1 MAGRNGQY
9 VTGFQPPSEPGLRGQ
24 RTRTV
29 ACGAPVFILLHIVK
43 TILDVAPVGKHSPQ
57 ILYGSRLLSAVRQR
71 AIHTGLTLLDA
82 PRRRQYSSPMMTR
95 ARFIMLNLYH
105 ILVDG
110 LFDTVPVILSF
121 MALACG
127 SGETEVGLIVSLGT
141 ALSTAAGLG
150 TGWFSRRF
158 GFAGSVALLTGLAGL
173 GMLGAGL
180 ASASSGWTAPGAA
193 GGMPV
198 AGACMLLVMAG
209 FAVFHNLSF
218 SYITANTERAR
229 LGRVMSDFTAIG
241 DVGRIPLVS
250 FAAFAAAYSV
260 GSMPGWQ
267 AICLAYGTVAL
278 CASLWLYCARGN
290 FAAAGESGNSAAS
303 TPATPK
309 RTRRNPFAAFAI
321 LKNRNVFLAML
332 ASVLNAFSNDRIFT
346 FLPLLL
352 VAKGM
357 DAKTIGSFALGFTLG
372 SFAGKMACGR
382 LIDIFG
388 TRRIFIGA
396 GLALTLLLCGL
407 LASNNLALTVLL
419 ALAIGI
425 VTKGT
430 VPVIQ
435 TIITEPV
442 QGTRTYDA
450 VFTVNSFGRGITNIL
465 TPTLFGGLAALWS
478 MDAVYML
485 MAAVAALSIV
495 PVVLMGRAQ
504 GPSAG

>member
-1 MAGRNGQY
+1 
-9 VTGFQPPSEPGLRGQ
+9 
-24 RTRTV
+24 
-29 ACGAPVFILLHIVK
+29 
-43 TILDVAPVGKHSPQ
+43 
-57 ILYGSRLLSAVRQR
+57 
-71 AIHTGLTLLDA
+71 
-82 PRRRQYSSPMMTR
+82 MMTR

-173 GMLGAGL
+173 GLRGAGL

-260 GSMPGWQ
+260 GSLPGWQ
-267 AICLAYGTVAL
+267 AICLAYGMVAL
-278 CASLWLYCARGN
+278 CAGLWLYCAKKS
-290 FAAAGESGNSAAS
+290 FAASENGSQAGPDMS
-303 TPATPK
+303 ATPK

-321 LKNRNVFLAML
+321 LKNKNVFLAML
-332 ASVLNAFSNDRIFT
+332 ASTLNAFSNDRIFT

-352 VAKGM
+352 VARGI

-382 LIDIFG
+382 LIDMFG
-388 TRRIFIGA
+388 TRKIFIIA
-396 GLALTLLLCGL
+396 GISLTLLLCAL
-407 LASNNLALTVLL
+407 LSSGNIVLTVLL

-442 QGTRTYDA
+442 QGTQNYEA

-465 TPTLFGGLAALWS
+465 TPVLFGGMASLWS
-478 MDAVYML
+478 MDAVYLL

-495 PVVLMGRAQ
+495 PVVLMGRQ
-504 GPSAG
+504 EHPAGG

>member
-1 MAGRNGQY
+1 
-9 VTGFQPPSEPGLRGQ
+9 
-24 RTRTV
+24 
-29 ACGAPVFILLHIVK
+29 
-43 TILDVAPVGKHSPQ
+43 
-57 ILYGSRLLSAVRQR
+57 
-71 AIHTGLTLLDA
+71 
-82 PRRRQYSSPMMTR
+82 MMTR

-290 FAAAGESGNSAAS
+290 FAAAGESGNSAAC

-357 DAKTIGSFALGFTLG
+357 DAKTIGSFALGFTLGSFALGFTLG

>member
-1 MAGRNGQY
+1 
-9 VTGFQPPSEPGLRGQ
+9 
-24 RTRTV
+24 
-29 ACGAPVFILLHIVK
+29 
-43 TILDVAPVGKHSPQ
+43 
-57 ILYGSRLLSAVRQR
+57 
-71 AIHTGLTLLDA
+71 
-82 PRRRQYSSPMMTR
+82 
-95 ARFIMLNLYH
+95 MLNLYH

-150 TGWFSRRF
+150 TSWFSRHL
-158 GFAGSVALLTGLAGL
+158 GFAGSVALISGMAGL
-173 GMLGAGL
+173 GLIGAGL
-180 ASASSGWTAPGAA
+180 VGINAAGSGIAA
-193 GGMPV
+193 GGGMAA

-218 SYITANTERAR
+218 SYITTNTDRSR
-229 LGRVMSDFTAIG
+229 LGRAMSDFTAIG

-260 GSMPGWQ
+260 GSMPGWR
-267 AICLAYGTVAL
+267 AICLVYGAVAI
-278 CASLWLYCARGN
+278 CAGLWLYCTRGS
-290 FAAAGESGNSAAS
+290 FAESGESGDAAPDASAAVK
-303 TPATPK
+303 PP
-309 RTRRNPFAAFAI
+309 RRNPFAAFAI
-321 LKNRNVFLAML
+321 VKNRAVLLAML
-332 ASVLNAFSNDRIFT
+332 GSMLNAFSNDRIFT

-357 DAKTIGSFALGFTLG
+357 DATTIGSFALGFTLG

-388 TRRIFIGA
+388 TRKIFITA
-396 GLALTLLLCGL
+396 GLTLTLLLCAL
-407 LASNNLALTVLL
+407 LSSGNLVLTVLL

-442 QGTRTYDA
+442 QGAHNYEA
-450 VFTVNSFGRGITNIL
+450 IFTVNSFGRGITNIL
-465 TPTLFGGLAALWS
+465 TPVLFGGIASLWS
-478 MDAVYML
+478 MDVVYLL

-495 PVVLMGRAQ
+495 PVLLMGRPERPTAD
-504 GPSAG
+504 

>member
-1 MAGRNGQY
+1 M
-9 VTGFQPPSEPGLRGQ
+9 RG
-24 RTRTV
+24 
-29 ACGAPVFILLHIVK
+29 
-43 TILDVAPVGKHSPQ
+43 
-57 ILYGSRLLSAVRQR
+57 VRQPHLPYAR
-71 AIHTGLTLLDA
+71 APASGPGMQIATRLDA
-82 PRRRQYSSPMMTR
+82 PRPRQYSSRMMTR

-150 TGWFSRRF
+150 TSWFSRHL
-158 GFAGSVALLTGLAGL
+158 GFAGSVALISGMAGL
-173 GMLGAGL
+173 GLIGAGL
-180 ASASSGWTAPGAA
+180 VGANAA
-193 GGMPV
+193 GSGIATGGGMAA

-218 SYITANTERAR
+218 SYITTNTDRSR
-229 LGRVMSDFTAIG
+229 LGRAMSDFTAIG

-260 GSMPGWQ
+260 GSMPGWR
-267 AICLAYGTVAL
+267 AICLAYGAVAI
-278 CASLWLYCARGN
+278 CAGLWLYCTRGS
-290 FAAAGESGNSAAS
+290 FAEANESGDAATSATAA
-303 TPATPK
+303 TPAAPPAK
-309 RTRRNPFAAFAI
+309 PARRNPFAAFAI
-321 LKNRNVFLAML
+321 LKNRAVLLAML
-332 ASVLNAFSNDRIFT
+332 GSMLNAFSNDRIFT

-357 DAKTIGSFALGFTLG
+357 DATTIGSFALGFTLG

-388 TRRIFIGA
+388 TRKIFITA
-396 GLALTLLLCGL
+396 GLTLTLLLCAL
-407 LASNNLALTVLL
+407 LSSSNLVLTLLLALT
-419 ALAIGI
+419 IGI

-442 QGTRTYDA
+442 QGAQNYEA
-450 VFTVNSFGRGITNIL
+450 IFTVNSFGRGITNIL

-478 MDAVYML
+478 LDAVYLL

-495 PVVLMGRAQ
+495 PVLLMGRPERPAK
-504 GPSAG
+504 G

>member
-1 MAGRNGQY
+1 
-9 VTGFQPPSEPGLRGQ
+9 
-24 RTRTV
+24 
-29 ACGAPVFILLHIVK
+29 
-43 TILDVAPVGKHSPQ
+43 
-57 ILYGSRLLSAVRQR
+57 
-71 AIHTGLTLLDA
+71 
-82 PRRRQYSSPMMTR
+82 MMTR

-150 TGWFSRRF
+150 TSWFSRHL
-158 GFAGSVALLTGLAGL
+158 GFAGSVALISGMAGL
-173 GMLGAGL
+173 GLIGAGLVGANAAGAGL
-180 ASASSGWTAPGAA
+180 AA
-193 GGMPV
+193 GGGMAA

-218 SYITANTERAR
+218 SYITTNTDRSR
-229 LGRVMSDFTAIG
+229 LGRAMSDFTAIG

-260 GSMPGWQ
+260 GSMPGWR
-267 AICLAYGTVAL
+267 AICLAYGAFAI
-278 CASLWLYCARGN
+278 CAGLWLYCTRGS
-290 FAAAGESGNSAAS
+290 FAESGESADAATSATGA
-303 TPATPK
+303 PAATPVK
-309 RTRRNPFAAFAI
+309 PARRNPFAAFAI
-321 LKNRNVFLAML
+321 LKNRAVLLAML
-332 ASVLNAFSNDRIFT
+332 GSMLNAFSNDRIFT

-357 DAKTIGSFALGFTLG
+357 DATTIGSFALGFTLG

-388 TRRIFIGA
+388 TRKIFVTA
-396 GLALTLLLCGL
+396 GLTLTLLLCAL
-407 LASNNLALTVLL
+407 LSSSNLVLTVLL

-435 TIITEPV
+435 TIITEPL
-442 QGTRTYDA
+442 QGAQNYEA
-450 VFTVNSFGRGITNIL
+450 IFTVNSFGRGITNIL
-465 TPTLFGGLAALWS
+465 TPTLFGGLATLWS
-478 MDAVYML
+478 LDAVYLL

-495 PVVLMGRAQ
+495 PVLLMGKPERPAK
-504 GPSAG
+504 G

>member
-1 MAGRNGQY
+1 MHLGRH
-9 VTGFQPPSEPGLRGQ
+9 TALPP
-24 RTRTV
+24 
-29 ACGAPVFILLHIVK
+29 
-43 TILDVAPVGKHSPQ
+43 
-57 ILYGSRLLSAVRQR
+57 
-71 AIHTGLTLLDA
+71 LDA
-82 PRRRQYSSPMMTR
+82 PSPQKYRWRMMTR

-121 MALACG
+121 MALAYG

-150 TGWFSRRF
+150 TSWFSRRF
-158 GFAGSVALLTGLAGL
+158 GFAGSVALISGMAGL
-173 GMLGAGL
+173 GLVGAGL
-180 ASASSGWTAPGAA
+180 ASTLHT
-193 GGMPV
+193 GGMP
-198 AGACMLLVMAG
+198 ATGACMLLVMAG

-218 SYITANTERAR
+218 SYITANTDRSR
-229 LGRVMSDFTAIG
+229 LGRAMSDFTAIG

-260 GSMPGWQ
+260 GSMPGWR
-267 AICLAYGTVAL
+267 AICLAYGAF
-278 CASLWLYCARGN
+278 AIGAGLWLYCIRSS
-290 FAAAGESGNSAAS
+290 FAESSESGDASVSATGAPATDAATAAPSAAK
-303 TPATPK
+303 P
-309 RTRRNPFAAFAI
+309 TRRNPFAAFAI
-321 LKNRNVFLAML
+321 LKNRAVLLAML
-332 ASVLNAFSNDRIFT
+332 GSMLNAFSNDRIFT

-357 DAKTIGSFALGFTLG
+357 DATTIGSFALGFTLG

-388 TRRIFIGA
+388 TRKIFVTA
-396 GLALTLLLCGL
+396 GLTLTLLLCAL
-407 LASNNLALTVLL
+407 LSSSNLVLTVLL

-442 QGTRTYDA
+442 QGAQNYEA
-450 VFTVNSFGRGITNIL
+450 IFTVNSFGRGITNIL

-478 MDAVYML
+478 LDAVYLL

-495 PVVLMGRAQ
+495 PVLLMGKPERPAK
-504 GPSAG
+504 G

>member
-1 MAGRNGQY
+1 
-9 VTGFQPPSEPGLRGQ
+9 
-24 RTRTV
+24 
-29 ACGAPVFILLHIVK
+29 
-43 TILDVAPVGKHSPQ
+43 
-57 ILYGSRLLSAVRQR
+57 
-71 AIHTGLTLLDA
+71 
-82 PRRRQYSSPMMTR
+82 MMTR

-121 MALACG
+121 MALAYG
-127 SGETEVGLIVSLGT
+127 SAETEVGLIVSLGT

-150 TGWFSRRF
+150 TSWFSRRF
-158 GFAGSVALLTGLAGL
+158 GFAGSVALISGMAGL
-173 GMLGAGL
+173 GLVGAGL
-180 ASASSGWTAPGAA
+180 ASTLHT
-193 GGMPV
+193 GGMP
-198 AGACMLLVMAG
+198 ATGACMLLVMAG

-218 SYITANTERAR
+218 SYITANTDRSR
-229 LGRVMSDFTAIG
+229 LGRAMSDFTAIG

-260 GSMPGWQ
+260 GSMPGWR
-267 AICLAYGTVAL
+267 AICLAYGAF
-278 CASLWLYCARGN
+278 AIGAGLWLYCIRSS
-290 FAAAGESGNSAAS
+290 FAESSESGDASVSATGAPATDAATAAPSAAK
-303 TPATPK
+303 P
-309 RTRRNPFAAFAI
+309 TRRNPFAAFAI
-321 LKNRNVFLAML
+321 LKNRAVLLAML
-332 ASVLNAFSNDRIFT
+332 GSMLNAFSNDRIFT

-357 DAKTIGSFALGFTLG
+357 DATTIGSFALGFTLG

-388 TRRIFIGA
+388 TRKIFIAA
-396 GLALTLLLCGL
+396 GLTLTLLLCAL
-407 LASNNLALTVLL
+407 LSSNNLVLTVLL

-442 QGTRTYDA
+442 QGAHNYEA
-450 VFTVNSFGRGITNIL
+450 IFTVNSFGRGITNIL
-465 TPTLFGGLAALWS
+465 TPVLFGGLAARWS
-478 MDAVYML
+478 LDTVYLL

-495 PVVLMGRAQ
+495 PVVLMGKPKRPA
-504 GPSAG
+504 AN

>member
-1 MAGRNGQY
+1 
-9 VTGFQPPSEPGLRGQ
+9 
-24 RTRTV
+24 
-29 ACGAPVFILLHIVK
+29 
-43 TILDVAPVGKHSPQ
+43 
-57 ILYGSRLLSAVRQR
+57 
-71 AIHTGLTLLDA
+71 
-82 PRRRQYSSPMMTR
+82 MMTR

-121 MALACG
+121 MALAYG
-127 SGETEVGLIVSLGT
+127 SDEAQVGLIVSLGT

-158 GFAGSVALLTGLAGL
+158 GFAGAVALLTGLAGL
-173 GMLGAGL
+173 GMTGAGL
-180 ASASSGWTAPGAA
+180 EAAYGGGMAAA
-193 GGMPV
+193 G
-198 AGACMLLVMAG
+198 ASMLPVMAG

-218 SYITANTERAR
+218 SYITANTDRSR
-229 LGRVMSDFTAIG
+229 LGRAMSDFTAIG

-260 GSMPGWQ
+260 GSMPGWR
-267 AICLAYGTVAL
+267 AVCLAYGALAL
-278 CASLWLYCARGN
+278 CAALWLYRARNSFDTKAAHTAGN
-290 FAAAGESGNSAAS
+290 ADGKAEKQAGE
-303 TPATPK
+303 TP
-309 RTRRNPFAAFAI
+309 TRAGRNPFAAFTI
-321 LKNRNVFLAML
+321 LKDKNVFLAML
-332 ASVLNAFSNDRIFT
+332 ASMLNAFSNDRIFT

-352 VAKGM
+352 VARGV

-388 TRRIFIGA
+388 TRKIFIAA
-396 GLALTLLLCGL
+396 GLALTLLLCAL
-407 LASNNLALTVLL
+407 LSSTNLVLTILVS
-419 ALAIGI
+419 LAIGI

-442 QGTRTYDA
+442 QGAHNYEA
-450 VFTVNSFGRGITNIL
+450 IFTVNSFGRGITNIL
-465 TPTLFGGLAALWS
+465 TPVLFGGLATLCG
-478 MDAVYML
+478 MDAVYLL

-495 PVVLMGRAQ
+495 PVVLMGRLQ
-504 GPSAG
+504 RPTAG

>member
-1 MAGRNGQY
+1 
-9 VTGFQPPSEPGLRGQ
+9 
-24 RTRTV
+24 
-29 ACGAPVFILLHIVK
+29 
-43 TILDVAPVGKHSPQ
+43 
-57 ILYGSRLLSAVRQR
+57 
-71 AIHTGLTLLDA
+71 
-82 PRRRQYSSPMMTR
+82 MMTR

-173 GMLGAGL
+173 GMIGAGL
-180 ASASSGWTAPGAA
+180 ASVYGRASVWAGGLAGPSAA
-193 GGMPV
+193 GGSAAGGSMAV

-260 GSMPGWQ
+260 GSLPGWQ
-267 AICLAYGTVAL
+267 AICLAYGVVAL
-278 CASLWLYCARGN
+278 CAGLWLYCAKKS
-290 FAAAGESGNSAAS
+290 FAASDNGSQAGPDM
-303 TPATPK
+303 PATPK

-321 LKNRNVFLAML
+321 LKNKNVFLAML
-332 ASVLNAFSNDRIFT
+332 ASTLNAFSNDRIFT

-357 DAKTIGSFALGFTLG
+357 DATTIGSFALGFTLG

-388 TRRIFIGA
+388 TRKIFITA
-396 GLALTLLLCGL
+396 GLTLTLLLCAL
-407 LASNNLALTVLL
+407 LSSSNLVLTLLLALT
-419 ALAIGI
+419 IGI

-442 QGTRTYDA
+442 QGAQNYEA
-450 VFTVNSFGRGITNIL
+450 IFTVNSFGRGITNIL

-478 MDAVYML
+478 LDAVYLL

-495 PVVLMGRAQ
+495 PVLLMGRPERPAK
-504 GPSAG
+504 G

>member
-1 MAGRNGQY
+1 M
-9 VTGFQPPSEPGLRGQ
+9 RG
-24 RTRTV
+24 
-29 ACGAPVFILLHIVK
+29 
-43 TILDVAPVGKHSPQ
+43 
-57 ILYGSRLLSAVRQR
+57 VRQPHLPYAR
-71 AIHTGLTLLDA
+71 APASGPGMQIATRLDA
-82 PRRRQYSSPMMTR
+82 PRPRQYSSRMMTR

-150 TGWFSRRF
+150 TSWFSRHL
-158 GFAGSVALLTGLAGL
+158 GFAGSVALISGMAGL
-173 GMLGAGL
+173 GLIGAGL
-180 ASASSGWTAPGAA
+180 VGANAA
-193 GGMPV
+193 GSGIATGGGMAA

-218 SYITANTERAR
+218 SYITTNTDRSR
-229 LGRVMSDFTAIG
+229 LGRAMSDFTAIG

-260 GSMPGWQ
+260 GSMPGWR
-267 AICLAYGTVAL
+267 AICLAYGAVAI
-278 CASLWLYCARGN
+278 CAGLWLYCTRGSFSEAN
-290 FAAAGESGNSAAS
+290 ESGDAATSATAAAP
-303 TPATPK
+303 PAKPA
-309 RTRRNPFAAFAI
+309 RRNPFAAFAI
-321 LKNRNVFLAML
+321 LKNRAVLLAML
-332 ASVLNAFSNDRIFT
+332 GSMLNAFSNDRIFT

-357 DAKTIGSFALGFTLG
+357 DATTIGSFALGFTLG

-388 TRRIFIGA
+388 TRKIFITA
-396 GLALTLLLCGL
+396 GLTLTLLLCAL
-407 LASNNLALTVLL
+407 LSSSNLVLTLLLALT
-419 ALAIGI
+419 IGI

-442 QGTRTYDA
+442 QGAQNYEA
-450 VFTVNSFGRGITNIL
+450 IFTVNSFGRGITNIL

-478 MDAVYML
+478 LDAVYLL

-495 PVVLMGRAQ
+495 PVLLMGRPERPAK
-504 GPSAG
+504 G

>member
-1 MAGRNGQY
+1 
-9 VTGFQPPSEPGLRGQ
+9 
-24 RTRTV
+24 
-29 ACGAPVFILLHIVK
+29 
-43 TILDVAPVGKHSPQ
+43 
-57 ILYGSRLLSAVRQR
+57 
-71 AIHTGLTLLDA
+71 
-82 PRRRQYSSPMMTR
+82 MMTR

-121 MALACG
+121 MALAYG

-150 TGWFSRRF
+150 TSWFSRRF
-158 GFAGSVALLTGLAGL
+158 GFAGSVALISGMAGL
-173 GMLGAGL
+173 GLVGAGL
-180 ASASSGWTAPGAA
+180 ASTLHT
-193 GGMPV
+193 GGMP
-198 AGACMLLVMAG
+198 ATGACMLLVMAG

-218 SYITANTERAR
+218 SYITANTDRSR
-229 LGRVMSDFTAIG
+229 LGRAMSDFTAIG

-260 GSMPGWQ
+260 GSMPGWR
-267 AICLAYGTVAL
+267 AICLAYGAF
-278 CASLWLYCARGN
+278 AIGAGLWLYCIRSS
-290 FAAAGESGNSAAS
+290 FAESSESGDASVSATGAPATDAATAAPSAAK
-303 TPATPK
+303 P
-309 RTRRNPFAAFAI
+309 TRRNPFAAFAI
-321 LKNRNVFLAML
+321 LKNRAVLLAML
-332 ASVLNAFSNDRIFT
+332 GSMLNAFSNDRIFT

-357 DAKTIGSFALGFTLG
+357 DATTIGSFALGFTLG

-388 TRRIFIGA
+388 TRKIFIAA
-396 GLALTLLLCGL
+396 GLTLTLLLCAL
-407 LASNNLALTVLL
+407 LSSDNLVLTLLL

-442 QGTRTYDA
+442 QGAHNYEA
-450 VFTVNSFGRGITNIL
+450 IFTVNSFGRGITNIL
-465 TPTLFGGLAALWS
+465 TPVLFGGLAARWS
-478 MDAVYML
+478 LDTVYLL

-495 PVVLMGRAQ
+495 PVVLMGKPKRPAA
-504 GPSAG
+504 S